1 MVGGLGGEPERLL
14 SGCSDCRGPS
24 LSYVWTVSSLAL
36 GVAAAFAASTL
47 YNLGVALQAL
57 EARATPR
64 EDGMR
69 LSLIGRLMRRPRWL
83 AGTLLGVVGWPLQ
96 AAALMLAPLTVV
108 QPALAFGLTLLLVLG
123 ARTLHERVGAR
134 EVAAVGGI
142 IAGVVLLAVAAP
154 ATEAARAGPGATA
167 AVLGSIALVGLAPF
181 IAAIRLP
188 VGGLAAALAAGA
200 AFAWSGLSTKY
211 VADAAGHEAWP
222 AAVAWALATGLASG
236 LALIGEM
243 TALQRRRAT
252 QVAPLVFVVQV
263 AVPVMAAPLLV
274 GERWLESAWRAV
286 GVYAGL
292 SVVIAGAVILVTSP
306 TVTAFVHADAPA
318 RQAN

>member
-1 MVGGLGGEPERLL
+1 
-14 SGCSDCRGPS
+14 
-24 LSYVWTVSSLAL
+24 
-36 GVAAAFAASTL
+36 
-47 YNLGVALQAL
+47 
-57 EARATPR
+57 
-64 EDGMR
+64 MR

-142 IAGVVLLAVAAP
+142 IAGVALLAVAAP

-200 AFAWSGLSTKY
+200 ALAWSGLSTKY
-211 VADAAGHEAWP
+211 VADAAGHEAWR

-236 LALIGEM
+236 LALISEM

-306 TVTAFVHADAPA
+306 TVTAFVQADAPA
-318 RQAN
+318 RQAS